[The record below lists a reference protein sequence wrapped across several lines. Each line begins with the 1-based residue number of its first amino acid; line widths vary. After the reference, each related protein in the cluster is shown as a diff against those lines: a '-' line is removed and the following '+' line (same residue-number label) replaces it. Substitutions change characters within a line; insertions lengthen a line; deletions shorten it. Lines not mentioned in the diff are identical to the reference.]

1 MLKECTSNQI
11 PQRLVIAFEMA
22 NAEQTP
28 LPLPDISSPS
38 NNFANLSFIIS
49 ISAQIHREKKK
60 IRKLKILNRI
70 SILYSFTSSV
80 AKFSTRKKSPKFFQ
94 ENIEID

>member
-60 IRKLKILNRI
+60 KKIENFEQDIHIILLPVVWLN
-70 SILYSFTSSV
+70 LVPGKNLQNF
-80 AKFSTRKKSPKFFQ
+80 FKK
-94 ENIEID
+94 I